1 MIFRV
6 YTLCSLLLAA
16 NIRCFLPTS
25 PSWSYSEYSPSLLL
39 VCACNTEV
47 YTTKQNVA
55 LVAGRLA
62 ECHWDNMESSSTAA
76 PIMRTLS
83 IMLFFFSINLSIQ
96 FHGFLR
102 TESPRLDVTSA
113 VAFVRTGTVA
123 AAVSMAFSS
132 GAFHLLRSRENLLI
146 WFTEYRRRA
155 ALDSFLLALSDF
167 SVYSSR
173 EGGSEYVAGSIDI

>member
-25 PSWSYSEYSPSLLL
+25 PSWSYSPSLLL

-83 IMLFFFSINLSIQ
+83 LMFFFRSISASNFMASGGQSLLDWTSRRQ
-96 FHGFLR
+96 LR
-102 TESPRLDVTSA
+102 SLEPGR
-113 VAFVRTGTVA
+113 
-123 AAVSMAFSS
+123 
-132 GAFHLLRSRENLLI
+132 LLRRFPWRSAQAHFTCYARERI
-146 WFTEYRRRA
+146 YWF
-155 ALDSFLLALSDF
+155 DSLNIEDGRPSILSF
-167 SVYSSR
+167 
-173 EGGSEYVAGSIDI
+173 